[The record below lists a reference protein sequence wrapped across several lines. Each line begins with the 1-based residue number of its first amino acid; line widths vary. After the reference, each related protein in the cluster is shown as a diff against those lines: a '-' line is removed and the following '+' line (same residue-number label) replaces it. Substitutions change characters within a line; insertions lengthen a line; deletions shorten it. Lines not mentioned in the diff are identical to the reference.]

1 MAVVRVVVPVMPRDL
16 WLPPHMEGVGV
27 AEAGAG
33 GGAYGLKL
41 REKIGF
47 G

>member
-1 MAVVRVVVPVMPRDL
+1 MVRVVVRVKPRDL
-16 WLPPHMEGVGV
+16 WLPPRMKGEGV
-27 AEAGAG
+27 AEAG

-41 REKIGF
+41 RENMGF